1 MAPAAAHGPGSLP
14 GSFSTAMVEGRLGL
28 GAAQL
33 PQLGD
38 QLCQRLGAGQVDRE
52 QPVPAGGA
60 PQRTP
65 VRPACRH
72 PDRDPRL
79 LERARLEA
87 AVPVGGELGQAPVE
101 QPGTLARI
109 ALLAELGRVELA
121 RALAAEAHAEHETPA
136 AQAVERHGLARE
148 LMRPPASQRRDHR
161 PEHQALGGHRH
172 RGQRDP
178 RISDPLDR
186 RAVLEVVPDE
196 EAVPAPRLGPGGQL
210 GHHARLG
217 ELLEGREVD
226 AAVDG
231 QGGDK

>member
-1 MAPAAAHGPGSLP
+1 MAPAATHGPGSLP
-14 GSFSTAMVEGRLGL
+14 GSFSTAMAKGVSASR
-28 GAAQL
+28 AAQL

-38 QLCQRLGAGQVDRE
+38 QFCQRLGAGQVDRE
-52 QPVPAGGA
+52 QPVPARGA
-60 PQRTP
+60 PQRAP
-65 VRPACRH
+65 VRPARRH

-87 AVPVGGELGQAPVE
+87 AVPEGRELGQAPVE

-121 RALAAEAHAEHETPA
+121 RALAAEAHTEHETPA

-148 LMRPPASQRRDHR
+148 LMRPPARQRRDHR

-172 RGQRDP
+172 RGQCDP

-186 RAVLEVVPDE
+186 RAMLEVVPDE
-196 EAVPAPRLGPGGQL
+196 EAVPAARLGPRGQL

-217 ELLEGREVD
+217 ELLEGRDVD
-226 AAVDG
+226 ATADV
-231 QGGDK
+231 QGGDT